1 MIYQLAKII
10 LSRRNISLQFKQKY
24 LFLDIILFFLVLLN
38 IFFFQSQ
45 YLIISISF
53 LEFYLLILIITDC
66 IFFIIPNILTY
77 IYIILG
83 IVLQL
88 LNPFGDVVFSILG
101 ALCGTLFLGGL
112 AKIISILL
120 KKESIGGGDLKLV
133 FMLGIFVGW
142 QGILMVIFLGSLLAL
157 IYITIIQ
164 VLKKKLIRVLPFGPF
179 LMISSIITI
188 IFLDKILTEYNQI
201 IF

>member
-142 QGILMVIFLGSLLAL
+142 QGILIVIFLGSLLAL